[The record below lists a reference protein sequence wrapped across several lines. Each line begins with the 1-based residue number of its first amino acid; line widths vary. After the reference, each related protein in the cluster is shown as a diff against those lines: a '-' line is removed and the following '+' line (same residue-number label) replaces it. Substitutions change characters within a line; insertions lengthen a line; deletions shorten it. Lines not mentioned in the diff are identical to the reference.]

1 MIKLVFLLLLPSC
14 GGRRRTTDAGLAHT
28 NEILRLVTLNLLA
41 TAAAVEARA
50 AAMVETAMAGAVVV
64 ARYPRRHASV
74 GMIYGVGFDMVRLFA
89 KICVSL
95 AGVGAAV

>member
-1 MIKLVFLLLLPSC
+1 M
-14 GGRRRTTDAGLAHT
+14 AHT

-41 TAAAVEARA
+41 AAAAAAVEARA
-50 AAMVETAMAGAVVV
+50 AAVVWAAMVGAVVV

>member
-41 TAAAVEARA
+41 AAAAAASAAVEARA
-50 AAMVETAMAGAVVV
+50 AAVVWAAMAGAEVV

-74 GMIYGVGFDMVRLFA
+74 GMI
-89 KICVSL
+89 
-95 AGVGAAV
+95 

>member
-1 MIKLVFLLLLPSC
+1 M
-14 GGRRRTTDAGLAHT
+14 RRTATDAGLAHT

-41 TAAAVEARA
+41 AAAAAASAAVEARA
-50 AAMVETAMAGAVVV
+50 AAVVWAAMVGAVVV

-74 GMIYGVGFDMVRLFA
+74 GMIYGVGFGIVRLFA
-89 KICVSL
+89 KVCVSL

>member
-1 MIKLVFLLLLPSC
+1 M
-14 GGRRRTTDAGLAHT
+14 AHT

-41 TAAAVEARA
+41 AAAAAASAAVEARA
-50 AAMVETAMAGAVVV
+50 AAVVWAAMAGAVVV

-89 KICVSL
+89 KICEIL
-95 AGVGAAV
+95 AGVGAAVKLHNRVIPPLIS